1 MSKVIEKNH
10 KPIRSVKKNLLKI
23 LKDES
28 EKLTELMEKK
38 HKQVA

>member
-1 MSKVIEKNH
+1 MSNDVR
-10 KPIRSVKKNLLKI
+10 KPKPRSVKKNLLKI

-28 EKLTELMEKK
+28 HKLNEMMSKK